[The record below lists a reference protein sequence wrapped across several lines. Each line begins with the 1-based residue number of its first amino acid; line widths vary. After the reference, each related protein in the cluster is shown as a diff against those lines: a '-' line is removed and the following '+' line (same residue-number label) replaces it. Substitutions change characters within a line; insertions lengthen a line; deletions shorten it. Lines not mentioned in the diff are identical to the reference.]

1 MNKIDKININIIDFT
16 EILGESSLT
25 LKIQGPNIDYIIM
38 NTLRRIIMSYIPIYA
53 FTDFKIEKNTSVFHN
68 NYLKLRLKQLP
79 VWGIKN
85 NIPLFDIQKEKTNT
99 IDETEETEDNEELI
113 ETVESVEPSKENQN
127 QITMYVNQKNKTNEI
142 ITISTD
148 SAKFYYNDKLIVS
161 PYPQPIQLVK
171 LQPSQEIVFSALTN
185 IGVEEQD
192 TIFTAV
198 CIVAYKQITDNE
210 FDFTLESRGQ
220 INEKRILHVAL
231 INIEEK
237 LKKFIKY
244 IDNMTIDEKIDN
256 GLIIVNDEDHTFGN
270 LIARGMQKHDNI
282 SFAGYNLPHPLTKI
296 VHFNYKLK
304 KGNIKKILQDVID
317 YYLELFE
324 LIKKQIK

>member
-1 MNKIDKININIIDFT
+1 MKIASVS
-16 EILGESSLT
+16 E
-25 LKIQGPNIDYIIM
+25 LKKE
-38 NTLRRIIMSYIPIYA
+38 
-53 FTDFKIEKNTSVFHN
+53 FKHLEN
-68 NYLKLRLKQLP
+68 
-79 VWGIKN
+79 
-85 NIPLFDIQKEKTNT
+85 D
-99 IDETEETEDNEELI
+99 ELI
-113 ETVESVEPSKENQN
+113 ETIESVEPIKENQN
-127 QITMYVNQKNKTNEI
+127 QITMYINQKNKTNEI

-148 SAKFYYNDKLIVS
+148 SAKFYYNDKLITS

-192 TIFTAV
+192 TIFTPV

-244 IDNMTIDEKIDN
+244 IDNITIDEKIDN
-256 GLIIVNDEDHTFGN
+256 GMIIVNDEDHTFGN
-270 LIARGMQKHDNI
+270 LIARGMQKHDHI

-304 KGNIKKILQDVID
+304 KGNIKKVLQDVID